1 MGSLPPGRSEE
12 GAASDATDDDW
23 QPASPNLELGAAD
36 VHVWR
41 ADLDLPPERL
51 SELTSELAAD
61 ERERAEPFRLAS
73 LPARFLAARG
83 QLRQIL
89 GRYLNMPPEQLRFRY
104 GPSGKPVLAG
114 AAERELEF
122 NLSHSDALA
131 LVAVTRIGRIG
142 IDVER
147 RRADLDVDEIAERF
161 FSPREC
167 AFLREQGSRPVVW
180 SSIAAGRSRKPA
192 SRRAAMVWPRCS
204 IGSTLRKSWP
214 TRPARRH
221 SRPKQE
227 A

>member
-51 SELTSELAAD
+51 SELASELAAD

-167 AFLREQGSRPVVW
+167 AFLREQGSEARRLEFYRCW
-180 SSIAAGRSRKPA
+180 ALKETCI
-192 SRRAAMVWPRCS
+192 RRAAMAWPRRS
-204 IGSTLRKSWP
+204 IGSTLRKAWP
-214 TRPARRH
+214 TRPAR
-221 SRPKQE
+221 
-227 A
+227 